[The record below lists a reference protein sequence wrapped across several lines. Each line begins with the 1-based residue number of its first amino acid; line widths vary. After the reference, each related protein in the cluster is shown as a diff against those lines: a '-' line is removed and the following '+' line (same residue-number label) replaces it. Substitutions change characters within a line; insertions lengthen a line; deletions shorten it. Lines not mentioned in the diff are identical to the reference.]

1 LPSYSGR
8 ENFKRLVQHIQTF
21 ISPLVLTIID
31 TPVFNSSSLLPD
43 EQTSHTLQSI
53 RGPTIFILV
62 HKEHDSTDWNWSG
75 IFHCTPILVF
85 PEPSAMQPGRPK
97 TNAAK
102 HQIFAVQTT
111 AKKNQEDTRPVE
123 KALMKVAERL
133 GARNGFGRLM
143 RRAKVHG
150 LPVPTLSANS
160 RLCAFVS
167 ISVMVNVAALF
178 LATRSA
184 GHVKKMFAD
193 FGVAIQAMLLA
204 SATDS
209 VVNGDGFMAWK
220 REVNV
225 SHVVWDWTKAFLS
238 VRDGGSKQTEAMK
251 F

>member
-1 LPSYSGR
+1 MSSWESITPQD
-8 ENFKRLVQHIQTF
+8 KRLFEAKASTDEHFWVVDDESKEPCIPKKSDGTKIAHLYG
-21 ISPLVLTIID
+21 P
-31 TPVFNSSSLLPD
+31 PD
-43 EQTSHTLQSI
+43 RPQGQNDHTLEESEI
-53 RGPTIFILV
+53 
-62 HKEHDSTDWNWSG
+62 D
-75 IFHCTPILVF
+75 
-85 PEPSAMQPGRPK
+85 
-97 TNAAK
+97 
-102 HQIFAVQTT
+102 QIFAVQTP
-111 AKKNQEDTRPVE
+111 AKKNQEDTRPVD

-160 RLCAFVS
+160 RLCAFGS

-184 GHVKKMFAD
+184 GHAKKMFAA

-225 SHVVWDWTKAFLS
+225 SHVVRDWTKAFLS